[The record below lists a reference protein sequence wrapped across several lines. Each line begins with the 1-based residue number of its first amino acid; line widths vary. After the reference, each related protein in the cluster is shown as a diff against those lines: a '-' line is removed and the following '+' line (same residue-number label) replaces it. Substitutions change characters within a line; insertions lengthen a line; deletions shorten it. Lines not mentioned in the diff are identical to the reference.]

1 MIGSML
7 LVCCCTGCGSLSYDM
22 AYHVDYDVSS
32 FNVITRQE
40 TRTAPAFASK
50 LCVAAGNVQS
60 DTVDMSH
67 AEAAGLF
74 GLDKREV
81 LFAQNIHT
89 RLHPAS
95 LTKVMTALVA
105 LKYGQLN
112 QMLAASDAV
121 NITETGA
128 VLCGLKAGDTMT
140 LDQALRI
147 LLVFSANDVAMM
159 IAENVGGSVEHFVE
173 MMNEEAA
180 RLGATNTHFMNP
192 HGLTESEHY
201 TTVYDLYLIFN
212 EAIKYETFNEIIH
225 MSGYQ
230 TVFYDKDGKEK
241 PFDRQNSNQ
250 YLRGERQAPANVT
263 VIGGKTGT
271 TNAAGN
277 CLILLT
283 RDENGSPYIS
293 VVLRAEGVEQ
303 LYEEMTDL
311 LDEIHK

>member
-1 MIGSML
+1 MGSIMII
-7 LVCCCTGCGSLSYDM
+7 CCCTGCGNLSYDM

-32 FNVITRQE
+32 FNVVTRQE
-40 TRTAPAFASK
+40 TRTAMPFAAN
-50 LCVAAGNVQS
+50 LCVAAGNVPS

-81 LFAQNIHT
+81 LYAQNIHE

-112 QMLAASDAV
+112 QTLTATEAV
-121 NITETGA
+121 TITESGA
-128 VLCGLKAGDTMT
+128 VLCGLAPGDTMT

-147 LLVFSANDVAMM
+147 LLIYSSNDVAMM
-159 IAENVGGSVEHFVE
+159 IAENVGENVEHFVQ
-173 MMNEEAA
+173 MMNEEAV
-180 RLGATNTHFMNP
+180 RLGATNSHFMNP

-225 MSGYQ
+225 MSSYQ

-241 PFDRQNSNQ
+241 SFDRQIPFIVQ
-250 YLRGERQAPANVT
+250 
-263 VIGGKTGT
+263 
-271 TNAAGN
+271 
-277 CLILLT
+277 
-283 RDENGSPYIS
+283 DIS
-293 VVLRAEGVEQ
+293 
-303 LYEEMTDL
+303 
-311 LDEIHK
+311 